1 MENRV
6 IVIGSL
12 NYDNFIHVRELPKK
26 GETKQI
32 TVIDSG
38 CGGKGANQACQ
49 CADLG
54 LKTFMVGAVGNDS
67 YGTLLLESL
76 KKSGA
81 EVSLVRKTVTSSGQG
96 YVICAADGSLFSTI
110 LKGANDEVCTADVDA
125 ALKDCDE
132 QTFVVLQ
139 MEIPVGVVEYAITAA
154 HEKGAKIIVN
164 AAPAVP
170 IDKKY
175 FSLCD
180 LLVLNET
187 EAMFY
192 LQKKFKG
199 KNEVLKII
207 PKFAEE
213 LSTAICITLG
223 PEGVVYCGKEGLY
236 EFPAVD
242 VPVVETTGAGDS
254 FIGGLIYSMS
264 RNMSIPDCLKT
275 ASYCSAITIQ
285 QVGAQNAMPD
295 LKQLTAVLQNK

>member
-12 NYDNFIHVRELPKK
+12 NYDHFIHVHELPKK

-32 TVIDSG
+32 TTIDSG
-38 CGGKGANQACQ
+38 DGGKGANQAYQ
-49 CADLG
+49 CACLG

-67 YGTLLLESL
+67 YGSLLLDSL

-81 EVSLVRKTVTSSGQG
+81 DVSLVRKTVTPSGQG

-110 LKGANDEVCTADVDA
+110 LKGANNEVGISDVDT
-125 ALKDCDE
+125 ALKDSDE
-132 QTFVVLQ
+132 HTFVVLQ
-139 MEIPVGVVEYAITAA
+139 MEIPVGVVEYAIKTAR
-154 HEKGAKIIVN
+154 EKGAKIIVN

-170 IDKKY
+170 FDKKY
-175 FSLCD
+175 FGMCD
-180 LLVLNET
+180 LIVMNEA

-192 LQKKFKG
+192 LQRNFKG
-199 KNEVLKII
+199 KEELLKII

-213 LSTAICITLG
+213 LSTAVCITLG
-223 PEGVVYCGKEGLY
+223 SEGVVYCGKEGLY
-236 EFPAVD
+236 DFPAVD

-264 RNMSIPDCLKT
+264 REMSIPDCLKT
-275 ASYCSAITIQ
+275 ASYCSAVTIQ
-285 QVGAQNAMPD
+285 RVGAQSAMPS
-295 LKQLTAVLQNK
+295 LEQLRALVKNV